1 MDHDFFHDA
10 PGCVVCAFLQ
20 NRFDVPTAGWA
31 RTPDP
36 LLIPE
41 GTAWLWRP
49 VCEQHYQMAVEKGL
63 PHRRVPGPITM
74 FRE

>member
-10 PGCVVCAFLQ
+10 PGCIVCALQ
-20 NRFDVPTAGWA
+20 GRRGVPTTGWA
-31 RTPDP
+31 RT
-36 LLIPE
+36 LESLVIPE

-49 VCEQHYQMAVEKGL
+49 VCEQHYQMAAEKGL
-63 PHRRVPGPITM
+63 PHRRVPGTITM